1 MFKKSDALA
10 YLSAVALSSLF
21 VGPLGSTSADAKAVK
36 IVKCQGGFFAAKS
49 CTAKTKKPKKPASFG
64 NEGGGGGGAGGGGG
78 SKSDIRLKDH
88 IHLVGT
94 TVLGLPLY
102 DFSYIGQTGT
112 YEGVMAQD
120 VMRVMPEAVYM
131 ASDGYYRVKYN
142 LLGIAMKRL
151 D

>member
-1 MFKKSDALA
+1 MFKKSKALA
-10 YLSAVALSSLF
+10 YVSAVALSTLL
-21 VGPLGSTSADAKAVK
+21 VGTLGSNSADAKPLK

-49 CTAKTKKPKKPASFG
+49 CTAKTKKHKKSAAAGLSG
-64 NEGGGGGGAGGGGG
+64 DGGGGGGGG

-102 DFSYIGQTGT
+102 DFRYIGQTGT

-131 ASDGYYRVKYN
+131 ASDGYYRVRYN